1 MERGGG
7 RERERERGERER
19 ERERERE
26 SEREREE
33 KRRES
38 HHNLL
43 QLLLLSY
50 RLEYGFT
57 GLSPQL
63 LLKCRLVRVAAHA
76 MSLLLAVHLDYDTER
91 R

>member
-1 MERGGG
+1 MLAVCVCV
-7 RERERERGERER
+7 REREKERER
-19 ERERERE
+19 VICMRGIAIP
-26 SEREREE
+26 
-33 KRRES
+33 
-38 HHNLL
+38 NLCLISL

-63 LLKCRLVRVAAHA
+63 LLKCRLLRVAAHA

>member
-1 MERGGG
+1 MWREGEGG
-7 RERERERGERER
+7 REGEGERNEREMIVP
-19 ERERERE
+19 
-26 SEREREE
+26 S
-33 KRRES
+33 K
-38 HHNLL
+38 LLCLLPL

-91 R
+91 RYQNQ